1 MLGLPPVQGPR
12 AVFADLKAFFARRS
26 REQGIAALLSVS
38 VTGIIVILFILDP
51 KTNTA
56 PPATVTF
63 VESWPADRTDA
74 EIKVDQQKYQAE
86 REAQAKA
93 RQQQYQEL
101 ANTFGIE

>member
-1 MLGLPPVQGPR
+1 VSGPR
-12 AVFADLKAFFARRS
+12 AIVRDLRAFFGRRS
-26 REQGIAALLSVS
+26 REQGIAALLSLL
-38 VTGIIVILFILDP
+38 VTGTIVILFILDP

-63 VESWPADRTDA
+63 VESWPATRTDA
-74 EIKVDQQKYQAE
+74 EIKVDQQKHQAE

-101 ANTFGIE
+101 ANSFGIE